1 MSVEESVSYLS
12 PQRTLLRFF
21 HRSRDKWKAKCKE
34 AKRENKSLKYRLGV
48 MTEARNR
55 WKAETRRLQKNAK
68 AETTI
73 AAEETTKNNAQHD
86 DRRS

>member
-55 WKAETRRLQKNAK
+55 WKAEARQLRKNAK
-68 AETTI
+68 TETTI

-86 DRRS
+86 HRRS